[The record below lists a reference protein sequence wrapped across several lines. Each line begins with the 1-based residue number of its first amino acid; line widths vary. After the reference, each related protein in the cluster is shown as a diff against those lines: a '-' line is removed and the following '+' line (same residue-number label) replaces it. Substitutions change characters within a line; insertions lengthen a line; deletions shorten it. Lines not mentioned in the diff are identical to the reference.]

1 MPARVHSRRG
11 VKVQASWRAGD
22 HASNFLARSVA
33 VKNLRRDSLVCLP
46 RFPSNVYSN
55 LLHVEFAGRPP
66 FIQALV
72 LIRLRETN
80 LVLGRIVC

>member
-11 VKVQASWRAGD
+11 VKVQASWRAGA
-22 HASNFLARSVA
+22 HASNSCTECRCQ
-33 VKNLRRDSLVCLP
+33 NLRRDSLVCLP